1 MINLDELKK
10 IAEAAT
16 TGPWETKDNG
26 GTVKPMKSVHATYEM
41 DDGEVNT
48 CMDWIIGYMQVSN
61 CPNYRED
68 ANFIAAF
75 NPAVALEL
83 IAKLR
88 KARLALED
96 VASRIAKREP
106 QDLVGITV
114 CLAEMGDGE
123 K

>member
-10 IAEAAT
+10 KAEQAT
-16 TGPWETKDNG
+16 PGFWFHNNKDG
-26 GTVKPMKSVHATYEM
+26 VFILTTPHLEKYCIIPVVGDK
-41 DDGEVNT
+41 DG
-48 CMDWIIGYMQVSN
+48 
-61 CPNYRED
+61 
-68 ANFIAAF
+68 AFISAF
-75 NPAVALEL
+75 SPQSCLEL